1 MSAFTAS
8 GPGYGAPDA
17 RGAGLGGA
25 GETVLSRSA
34 RWKTPVILVTLALA
48 AVVLF
53 IGFGRS
59 GTSPFTLST
68 ASDFVQLPR
77 LLVPARA
84 TSAAAAILLV
94 LLALGSVL
102 YGFRGR
108 RTPLG
113 LVIGYAVVGLVGFLV
128 WADAGA
134 SQGITVP
141 NLLYGSISLATP
153 LIYGALGGVLSERA
167 GVVNVAIEGQLLGG
181 AFAAAMVASAVYSA
195 VGGTAPTA
203 GTAVVAQ
210 LVGFLA
216 AAAAGVF
223 VSFLLAVFGIKYLV
237 EQVIVGVVLNV
248 LISGL
253 TSFFYTAVLSPNA
266 TVLNTPPRLTRL
278 PIPGLSQIPVVGPA
292 LFSGTILI
300 YLVYIAIVAVWFA
313 LYKTRWGLRVRA
325 VGEHPKAADT
335 VGINVNR
342 KRSST
347 VLIAGAVA
355 GFGGA
360 FFTLG
365 SSGAFTKDVTNG
377 AGFIA
382 LAAVIFGQWNPIKA
396 MLAALL
402 FGFAT
407 NLQYVLQPI
416 NAPVPSDFM
425 LMLPYLVTVLAV
437 AGVVGR
443 SRPPAADGV
452 PYVTT

>member
-1 MSAFTAS
+1 MTA
-8 GPGYGAPDA
+8 ATV
-17 RGAGLGGA
+17 GLA
-25 GETVLSRSA
+25 AVPEAVLSRSA
-34 RWKTPVILVTLALA
+34 RWKTPIILGIVSLGALLLF
-48 AVVLF
+48 VVF
-53 IGFGRS
+53 ARDGD
-59 GTSPFTLST
+59 SPFTL
-68 ASDFVQLPR
+68 ASARDFVSIPR
-77 LLVPARA
+77 ISVPARPFTA
-84 TSAAAAILLV
+84 VVVVVMVALTA
-94 LLALGSVL
+94 LAVVRGA
-102 YGFRGR
+102 RGR

-113 LVIGYAVVGLVGFLV
+113 LVVAYALVGLLGFLV

-181 AFAAAMVASAVYSA
+181 AFASAMVASAVYAAIGGPDPSA
-195 VGGTAPTA
+195 GS
-203 GTAVVAQ
+203 AVVAQ

-216 AAAAGVF
+216 AAVAGVF
-223 VSFLLAVFGIKYLV
+223 VSVLLAVFGIKYLV

-266 TVLNTPPRLTRL
+266 TALNSPPRLTRL
-278 PIPGLSQIPVVGPA
+278 PIPGLSQIPVIGPA

-300 YLVYIAIVAVWFA
+300 YLMYIAIAVVWFA
-313 LYKTRWGLRVRA
+313 LFKTRWGLRVRA

-335 VGINVNR
+335 VGIRVNA
-342 KRSST
+342 KRTST

-382 LAAVIFGQWNPIKA
+382 LAAVIFGQWNPIRA

-416 NAPVPSDFM
+416 NAPVPSSIM

-437 AGVVGR
+437 AGVVGQ
-443 SRPPAADGV
+443 SRPPAANGV
-452 PYVTT
+452 PYVKS